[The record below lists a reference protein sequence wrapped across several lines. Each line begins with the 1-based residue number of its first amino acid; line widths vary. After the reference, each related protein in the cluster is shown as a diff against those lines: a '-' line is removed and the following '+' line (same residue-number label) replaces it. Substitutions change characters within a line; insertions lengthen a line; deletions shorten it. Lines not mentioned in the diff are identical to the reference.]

1 MMKRLS
7 LIFLTFLAFAAV
19 RSQELDCMVTVSSQK
34 IEGTDKR
41 VFETLQTALYE
52 FMNNHK
58 WTNYNVKLE
67 ERIEC
72 TVLITID
79 ERPSSDEFHATLNLV
94 LRRPILNTS
103 YNSVLLNYVDK
114 DFDFK
119 YVEYE
124 PLDYSDGTFASN
136 LTSGMAYYAYM
147 FLGFYFDSYSLYGGT
162 QFYEKAQ
169 AIVNQAQGTSEIG
182 WKAYEGLKNR
192 FWLVE
197 NVLNASNNPMR
208 EFCYKYNRLGLD
220 QMYDKSDA
228 GRASI
233 TESVDLLKK
242 MYDAHPNLLLMTVTL
257 DAKKDELVNIY
268 SDSRVP
274 PVEKNSVVN
283 ILKEID
289 PANGSKYLTILESK

>member
-7 LIFLTFLAFAAV
+7 LIFLVFLAFAAA

-52 FMNNHK
+52 FMNNRK
-58 WTNYNVKLE
+58 WTNYNIKLE

-136 LTSGMAYYAYM
+136 LTSTMAYYAYM

-208 EFCYKYNRLGLD
+208 EFFYKYNRLGLD

-228 GRASI
+228 GRAAI
-233 TESVDLLKK
+233 TESIDLLQK
-242 MYDAHPNLLLMTVTL
+242 MYNAKPGLLLMTVTL

-274 PVEKNSVVN
+274 PVEKNNVVN

>member
-1 MMKRLS
+1 
-7 LIFLTFLAFAAV
+7 
-19 RSQELDCMVTVSSQK
+19 MVTVSSQK

-52 FMNNHK
+52 FMNNRK
-58 WTNYNVKLE
+58 WTNYNIKLE

-136 LTSGMAYYAYM
+136 LTSTMAYYAYM

-208 EFCYKYNRLGLD
+208 EFFYKYNRLGLD

-228 GRASI
+228 GRAAI
-233 TESVDLLKK
+233 TESIDLLQK
-242 MYDAHPNLLLMTVTL
+242 MYNAKPGLLLMTVTL

-274 PVEKNSVVN
+274 PVEKNNVVN